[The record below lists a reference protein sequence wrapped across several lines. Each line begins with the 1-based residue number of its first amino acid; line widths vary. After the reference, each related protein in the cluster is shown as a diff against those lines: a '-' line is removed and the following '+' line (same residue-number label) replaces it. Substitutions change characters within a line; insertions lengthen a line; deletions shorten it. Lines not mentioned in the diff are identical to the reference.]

1 MMSEADKTGTTW
13 LVEQALQGYEPA
25 PADAR
30 GGCLLRT
37 TDAIVA
43 MLADMYELE
52 TNDVTKAIFAL
63 GYRMTYEPIDRH
75 GWAMRPRT

>member
-1 MMSEADKTGTTW
+1 MMNEADNT
-13 LVEQALQGYEPA
+13 
-25 PADAR
+25 DA
-30 GGCLLRT
+30 

-52 TNDVTKAIFAL
+52 TNDVTKSMFAL
-63 GYRMTYEPIDRH
+63 GYRMTYEPSDRH

>member
-1 MMSEADKTGTTW
+1 MMNEADNTG
-13 LVEQALQGYEPA
+13 A
-25 PADAR
+25 
-30 GGCLLRT
+30 

-75 GWAMRPRT
+75 G

>member
-1 MMSEADKTGTTW
+1 MMSEADKTGASW
-13 LVEQALQGYEPA
+13 LVAQALQGYEPA

-30 GGCLLRT
+30 GGFLLRT

-52 TNDVTKAIFAL
+52 TNDVAEAMLAL
-63 GYRMTYEPIDRH
+63 GYRMIYEPSGRH
-75 GWAMRPRT
+75 GWAMRPRQ